1 MSFGV
6 INVRDHNCT
15 FTTVEEGKQQDP
27 MLGGFDHIEQFIE
40 SSKSKVFV
48 IQGLSDVVVVRD
60 NSQNARIAY
69 ENQRKYIECI
79 CMVCCFVYLFPCFVC
94 FMKFESPDTLYSS
107 IIGETFLF
115 RDRCF
120 IFDLNRFKGNIQT
133 VKSCLENERDTDP
146 KISVER
152 RSALTAALKADGAF
166 RRFEELVQVAKSH
179 PRALFLIDSGSDIQG
194 LIPRLNSY
202 ISIHFEDKDSPMR
215 R

>member
-15 FTTVEEGKQQDP
+15 FTTVHGGEQQDC
-27 MLGGFDHIEQFIE
+27 MSGDFHHIKGFIQR
-40 SSKSKVFV
+40 SQSKVFV

-60 NSQNARIAY
+60 NSQNAKIAY
-69 ENQRKYIECI
+69 ENQRKCIECI
-79 CMVCCFVYLFPCFVC
+79 CKVCCLVYLLPCFSC

-133 VKSCLENERDTDP
+133 VQRCLENERDNDP

-152 RSALTAALKADGAF
+152 RSALTAALKADGVF

-194 LIPRLNSY
+194 LIPKVKSY
-202 ISIHFEDKDSPMR
+202 ISIHFEDKDNPMTR
-215 R
+215 